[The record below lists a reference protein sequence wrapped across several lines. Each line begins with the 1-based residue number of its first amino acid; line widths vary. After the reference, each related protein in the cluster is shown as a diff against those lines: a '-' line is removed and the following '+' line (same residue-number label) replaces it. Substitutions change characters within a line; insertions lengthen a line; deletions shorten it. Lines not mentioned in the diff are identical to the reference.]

1 MRKSDGGRDVAA
13 EAVAAAGGSGGK
25 VAAKA
30 ELKGRM

>member
-1 MRKSDGGRDVAA
+1 MRKSDGGRDVVA

-30 ELKGRM
+30 ELAGRM